1 MYDADVEGLRG
12 RVGRGAVSGEL
23 PGAGGAVGA
32 HSQVTAAGRPN
43 SPPGRAATG
52 SVVTTPKTAVVVDSG
67 ACLPPS
73 LGESPWVSVV
83 PMSIE
88 IDGRTLRD
96 GLDISSRELYARL
109 VGPGPLPTSS
119 SPSPGDYLKAFL
131 ATSIPEIVCLTI
143 PERYSTMGRS
153 ARVAA
158 EMLRSEAPEKRV
170 EIIDTG
176 TAAGGY
182 TLVAEA
188 TAAACAAGL
197 DRDKVA
203 SHTREVAESARVI
216 ATLATMRYLI
226 RSGRVP
232 ALAGLGGDL
241 LHVRPL
247 FAFTAGDVRRL
258 ALVRGT
264 KRALRAVAEQLRE
277 QIPAET
283 KVRLAVFCGDAP
295 DTVPELIKQLRQLF
309 GDQPVER
316 LNLTPVIALHT
327 GPGLIG
333 AAAVADLPLVG

>member
-1 MYDADVEGLRG
+1 M
-12 RVGRGAVSGEL
+12 
-23 PGAGGAVGA
+23 
-32 HSQVTAAGRPN
+32 VTAAR
-43 SPPGRAATG
+43 
-52 SVVTTPKTAVVVDSG
+52 TALVVDSG
-67 ACLPPS
+67 ACLPPA
-73 LGESPWVSVV
+73 LGESPWVNVV

-96 GLDISSRELYARL
+96 GIDISSQELYARL
-109 VGPGPLPTSS
+109 ADPGPLPTSS
-119 SPSPGDYLKAFL
+119 SPSPGDYLKAFR
-131 ATSIPEIVCLTI
+131 ATTIAEIVCLTI

-158 EMLRSEAPEKRV
+158 EMLRSEVPEKRV
-170 EIIDTG
+170 EIVDTG

-188 TAAACAAGL
+188 AAAACAAGL
-197 DRDKVA
+197 ECDTVIA
-203 SHTREVAESARVI
+203 HTREVAESARVI
-216 ATLATMRYLI
+216 ATLATMRFLI

-247 FAFTAGDVRRL
+247 FAFTAGDVQRL

-264 KRALRAVAEQLRE
+264 KRALWAVAEQLRE
-277 QIPAET
+277 QIPSET

-295 DTVPELIKQLRQLF
+295 DTVPELIHQLRERF
-309 GDQPVER
+309 GDQKVER

-333 AAAVADLPLVG
+333 AAAVADLPLGE

>member
-1 MYDADVEGLRG
+1 
-12 RVGRGAVSGEL
+12 
-23 PGAGGAVGA
+23 
-32 HSQVTAAGRPN
+32 
-43 SPPGRAATG
+43 
-52 SVVTTPKTAVVVDSG
+52 
-67 ACLPPS
+67 
-73 LGESPWVSVV
+73 
-83 PMSIE
+83 MSIE

-96 GLDISSRELYARL
+96 GIDISSQELYARL
-109 VGPGPLPTSS
+109 ADPGPLPTSS
-119 SPSPGDYLKAFL
+119 SPSPGEYLNAFR

-153 ARVAA
+153 ARVAT
-158 EMLRSEAPEKRV
+158 EMLRSDAPEKRV

-188 TAAACAAGL
+188 AAAACAAGL
-197 DRDKVA
+197 DREEVA
-203 SHTREVAESARVI
+203 AHTREVAASARVI

-264 KRALRAVAEQLRE
+264 RRALRAVAQQLRE
-277 QIPAET
+277 QIPPDT

-295 DTVPELIKQLRQLF
+295 GAVPQLISHLRELF
-309 GDQPVER
+309 GDRPVER

-333 AAAVADLPLVG
+333 AAAIADIPLER

>member
-1 MYDADVEGLRG
+1 MLTMTR
-12 RVGRGAVSGEL
+12 
-23 PGAGGAVGA
+23 
-32 HSQVTAAGRPN
+32 TAL
-43 SPPGRAATG
+43 
-52 SVVTTPKTAVVVDSG
+52 VVDSG

-73 LGESPWVSVV
+73 LGESPWVNVV

-96 GLDISSRELYARL
+96 GIDISSRELYARL
-109 VGPGPLPTSS
+109 GEPGPLPTSS
-119 SPSPGDYLKAFL
+119 SPSPGDYLKAFQ
-131 ATSIPEIVCLTI
+131 ATAISEIVCLTI

-188 TAAACAAGL
+188 AAAACAAGL
-197 DRDKVA
+197 ECDKVTA
-203 SHTREVAESARVI
+203 HTRKVAESARVI
-216 ATLATMRYLI
+216 ATLATMRFLI

-232 ALAGLGGDL
+232 ALAGLSGDL

-277 QIPAET
+277 QIPSET

-295 DTVPELIKQLRQLF
+295 DRVPELIHQLRELF
-309 GDQPVER
+309 GEQQVER

-333 AAAVADLPLVG
+333 AAAVADLQLEE